1 MSFNYAKSKAT
12 ARKLLAKFGQSM
24 TLTQIV
30 HGTYDETTGTAT
42 DTTLDT
48 TDTGVILPYSDGVSS
63 MPDSLVLRGDQQ
75 ILIQMAVVPKPTD
88 KISAN
93 GTVYTII
100 NVSALEPAGT
110 NVLYT
115 LQVRK

>member
-12 ARKLLAKFGQSM
+12 SRKLLSNFGQSM
-24 TLTQIV
+24 TLSQIV

-42 DTTLDT
+42 DTTVTT
-48 TDTGVILPYSDGVSS
+48 TDTGVILPYSDGVSTING
-63 MPDSLVLRGDQQ
+63 SLVLRGDQQ

-100 NVSALEPAGT
+100 NVSALEPAGI
-110 NVLYT
+110 NVLYD